1 MNFITLLNSRSKFF
15 LALIILLGFISS
27 FWNLGLLY
35 LINNRLIQKP
45 ILFFPGHDS
54 IVFFVILL
62 ASFFVMRYFRRYI
75 IKLTNDVVYEH
86 SIAIIEKVRFAAFED
101 VEKMGKEKLYN
112 AVKYARDVGAFPL
125 LFVHL
130 FNSIIVIS
138 CCLIYMFF
146 IYPQG
151 AVVCLCLILGL
162 FTLFFLANKKIE
174 NDYFKLRLLEEN
186 YFRNLEDLMSGHKEI
201 KMSIPR
207 SKNIYEKFLYRN
219 RREAKELSRTTSIK
233 YGNND
238 LIASYSWFIGIG
250 AILYIFPSAMGM
262 KKDQITSFVVTLLYI
277 IGPVSSLTSSISVF
291 TQLKIAF
298 NCLIDFDKDL
308 NWVNNQRV
316 EKNDTDW
323 KGTAFN
329 SVKFENVTYEYT
341 LGKSREKVFEFG
353 PVDIDINRNEII
365 FITGSNGSGKS
376 TFINL
381 LSGLYEP
388 KTGALYM
395 NGVKVDGENS
405 SHYRNQFAAIFSV
418 AYLFNDNYNDFNLKD
433 DEGKINK
440 YVEKMKLTDKIRII
454 NEKGIIDSKLS
465 KGQQKR
471 VAMIYALMEEK
482 EVFIFD
488 EWAAEQDPVF
498 RIFFYTEFLPE
509 LKRDGKT
516 IIAVTHDD
524 EYYSY
529 ADRVVKFDY
538 GKIKQN

>member
-1 MNFITLLNSRSKFF
+1 MNFIALLNSRSKFF
-15 LALIILLGFISS
+15 LTLIILLGFISS

-35 LINNRLIQKP
+35 LINNRLVQKP
-45 ILFFPGHDS
+45 ILFFPGRDS

-62 ASFFVMRYFRRYI
+62 ASFFVKRYFQRYI

-86 SIAIIEKVRFAAFED
+86 SIAIIEKVRFAAFEN
-101 VEKMGKEKLYN
+101 VEKMGKEKLYT

-125 LFVHL
+125 MFVHL

-146 IYPQG
+146 IYPLG
-151 AVVCLCLILGL
+151 AIVCLCLILGL

-219 RREAKELSRTTSIK
+219 RREAKELSRTTSVK

-262 KKDQITSFVVTLLYI
+262 KTDQMTSFVVTILYI

-308 NWVNNQRV
+308 NWVNDQKV
-316 EKNDTDW
+316 EKNETDW
-323 KGTAFN
+323 KGTSFN

-341 LGKSREKVFEFG
+341 LGKSQEKVFEFG

-381 LSGLYEP
+381 LSGLYQP
-388 KTGALYM
+388 KAGALYM
-395 NGVKVDGENS
+395 NGIKVDGENS
-405 SHYRNQFAAIFSV
+405 SYYRNQFAAIYTS

-433 DEGKINK
+433 DERKINK

-488 EWAAEQDPVF
+488 EWAAEQDPKF

-516 IIAVTHDD
+516 VIAVTHDD

-529 ADRVVKFDY
+529 ADRVIKFDY